1 MDLKEFGKIFK
12 ILRESKNLSL
22 REASQGVISMAQLSR
37 FERGQ
42 SSISIDS
49 FFQCLD
55 NINVL
60 LDEFQAIYNDYTLT
74 EDIRF
79 NGELFEAYLNNNYL
93 KLDKF
98 LNDLEIEKI
107 KHPDKKSLYLNSI
120 IVKIIIYNCNHNR
133 KVSKKDLNFLVDY
146 LFSVEQWGRY
156 ELWLFINS
164 VSVLTIDTLVTLSS
178 EMLSRVQ
185 FYDELIENRKKI
197 YQMLLNV
204 VTICIENDYLAQALK
219 FMNSLDSLQ
228 LSEVDVFERIVHRF
242 NKAYYSFKRGDKA
255 SMELMLEYI
264 EILKKLDCLGT
275 AEKLFSSIKNFV
287 DM

>member
-1 MDLKEFGKIFK
+1 MKEFGEIFK

-22 REASQGVISMAQLSR
+22 REASEGAISMAQLSR

-60 LDEFQAIYNDYTLT
+60 LDEFQVIYNNYTFT
-74 EDIRF
+74 DDIRF
-79 NGELFEAYLNNNYL
+79 NNELFEAYLNNNYL
-93 KLDKF
+93 KLNKF
-98 LNDLEIEKI
+98 LNDLEMERL
-107 KHPDKKSLYLNSI
+107 KHPNKKSLYLNSV
-120 IVKIIIYNCNHNR
+120 IVKIVIYTCNQSR
-133 KVSKKDLNFLVDY
+133 KVPKKDVNFLVDY

-164 VSVLTIDTLVTLSS
+164 VNVLTIDTLVTLSS

-185 FYDELIENRKKI
+185 FYDELLENRRRI

-204 VTICIENDYLAQALK
+204 ITICIENEYLAQALK
-219 FMNSLDSLQ
+219 FLNILDSLQ
-228 LSEVDVFERIVHRF
+228 LTEADVFERIVLRF
-242 NKAYYSFKRGDKA
+242 NKAFYSFKRGNKA

>member
-1 MDLKEFGKIFK
+1 MKEFGEIFK

-22 REASQGVISMAQLSR
+22 REASEGAISMAQLSR

-60 LDEFQAIYNDYTLT
+60 LDEFQVIYNNYTFT
-74 EDIRF
+74 DDIRF
-79 NGELFEAYLNNNYL
+79 NKELFEAYLNNNYL
-93 KLDKF
+93 KLNKF
-98 LNDLEIEKI
+98 LNDLEMERL
-107 KHPDKKSLYLNSI
+107 KHPNKKSLYLNSV
-120 IVKIIIYNCNHNR
+120 IVKIVIYTCDQSR
-133 KVSKKDLNFLVDY
+133 KVPKKDVNFLVDY

-164 VSVLTIDTLVTLSS
+164 VNVLTIDTLVTLSS

-185 FYDELIENRKKI
+185 FYDELLENRRRI

-204 VTICIENDYLAQALK
+204 ITICIENEYLAQALK
-219 FMNSLDSLQ
+219 FLNILDSLQ
-228 LSEVDVFERIVHRF
+228 LTEADVFERIVLRF
-242 NKAYYSFKRGDKA
+242 NKAFYSFKRGNKA